1 MRPFLVLIGLIAVC
15 TVSLQ
20 AQVIQKSNVYLF
32 DLKMIADTAIQFSKP
47 RYITAF
53 NSEGYNNHPAFFGT
67 NELYLSVQMPSERQ
81 PDLYAFDLEKKTKT
95 RVTQTAE
102 GEFSPMLM
110 PNGFSFSAVRQ
121 EFSPKDT
128 TQRLWE
134 FPMDRL
140 SNGKPVF
147 KYQNNIGYYFWINSQ
162 LIAAFLTTNP
172 STLAIGN
179 VSNDQFTVFATDI
192 GRCFRMLPNGN
203 LVYVKKSRFE
213 NWKLM
218 QKKVTGIGWED
229 SAPTEIAETIPG
241 AEDFVILP
249 DGSFLMAKGSR
260 VFYLNPRGKNV
271 HWREVANLQ
280 LYEINNITRLVISPD
295 MKLAVVG
302 D

>member
-1 MRPFLVLIGLIAVC
+1 MRSFILLLVFVVVC
-15 TVSLQ
+15 SLEGQ
-20 AQVIQKSNVYLF
+20 TQVIQKSNIYLF
-32 DLKMIADTAIQFSKP
+32 DLKIVGDTAIQFSKP
-47 RYITAF
+47 RYMTNF
-53 NSEGYNNHPAFFGT
+53 NAQGYNNHPAFFGT
-67 NELYLSVQMPSERQ
+67 NELYASVQMPNERQ
-81 PDLYAFDLEKKTKT
+81 PDLYVFDLEKKTKT

-110 PNGFSFSAVRQ
+110 PSGFSFSAVRQ

-162 LIAAFLTTNP
+162 MIAAFLTNNP
-172 STLAIGN
+172 PDLAIGN
-179 VSNDQFTVFATDI
+179 VSNDQFTVFATEV
-192 GRCFRMLPNGN
+192 GRCFRMLPTGN

-218 QKKVTGIGWED
+218 QKKVTGIGWEEA
-229 SAPTEIAETIPG
+229 APTEIAETIPG
-241 AEDFVILP
+241 AEDFAILP
-249 DGSFLMAKGSR
+249 DGSFLMAKGTR
-260 VFYLNPRGKNV
+260 VFHLNPRGKNSR
-271 HWREVANLQ
+271 WREVANLQ
-280 LYEINNITRLVISPD
+280 LYDINNITRLAISQD
-295 MKLAVVG
+295 MKLAIVA